1 MTLTGNAT
9 VDALITNAEVLR
21 QAACNAAGASQATCN
36 TATIT
41 YYKSVM
47 AAKLAA
53 SPSLDIGNEI
63 AAIQDQ
69 LNQSV

>member
-1 MTLTGNAT
+1 MVLTNNAT

-21 QAACNAAGASQATCN
+21 QAACNAAGASQATCS
-36 TATIT
+36 TATFT

>member
-1 MTLTGNAT
+1 MVLTGNAT
-9 VDALITNAEVLR
+9 VDALITNAEALR

-63 AAIQDQ
+63 FAIQDQ
-69 LNQSV
+69 LNSSV

>member
-1 MTLTGNAT
+1 M
-9 VDALITNAEVLR
+9 LR
-21 QAACNAAGASQATCN
+21 ARVRPRCN

-47 AAKLAA
+47 SAKLAA

-63 AAIQDQ
+63 FAIQDQ
-69 LNQSV
+69 LNSSV

>member
-1 MTLTGNAT
+1 MVLTGNAT
-9 VDALITNAEVLR
+9 VGALITNAEVLR

-36 TATIT
+36 TATVT
-41 YYKSVM
+41 YYKAVM

-53 SPSLDIGNEI
+53 SPALDIGNEI

-69 LNQSV
+69 LNSSV

>member
-1 MTLTGNAT
+1 MGLAR
-9 VDALITNAEVLR
+9 E
-21 QAACNAAGASQATCN
+21 ATCN

-53 SPSLDIGNEI
+53 SPALDIGNEI

-69 LNQSV
+69 LNISSV